1 MATAKNKLPT
11 FGANAETDND
21 IIKNNSNL
29 KNTGFQPNTT
39 IKSAEMNTYM
49 KMLINGMSGLIDSVY
64 NDGVAQNE
72 IKADSTSEQV
82 KDYIVAGLNQ
92 IIKTNKVDNATHADK
107 ATNVDAITN
116 NSTGDNATVSF
127 AIGDKTFTKKV
138 NKVAHSDKAAA
149 LDSINIGDATHPVY
163 FDANG
168 KPVKIA
174 KVAASVAADKL
185 STIQAIYLT
194 GDATGSASFN
204 GTSSAGIEVSVL
216 KSSALKVDK
225 QIGGI
230 YTPVYINADGKPVAV
245 TKINSAFMADK
256 LSDAKTITIAGA
268 VSGSASFDGSSNV
281 TINTVS
287 SNINATQM
295 VDSTGNDLNVGKS
308 AKPVYFANGKPVA
321 VNMFGHLFEYSLI
334 KQSNGTYYIDEVPDK
349 THFLAFVEIK
359 QNNDNEDVYL
369 SGIME
374 FQNGIPV
381 GMLSGSFIYNQT
393 AAASTVAFY
402 NTLVYGRSSSKRTY
416 VIGQAVYGDGHV
428 DDNVQYGFIS
438 MTKLYQID

>member
-64 NDGVAQNE
+64 NEGVAQNE

-92 IIKTNKVDNATHADK
+92 IIKTNKVDNAMHADK

-149 LDSINIGDATHPVY
+149 LDSVNIGDSAHPVY
-163 FDANG
+163 FDATG

-287 SNINATQM
+287 SDINATQM
-295 VDSTGNDLNVGKS
+295 VDSTGNNLNVGD
-308 AKPVYFANGKPVA
+308 AYTVPVYFKDGKPVA
-321 VNMFGHLFEYSLI
+321 CDLTFDLVDG
-334 KQSNGTYYIDEVPDK
+334 
-349 THFLAFVEIK
+349 
-359 QNNDNEDVYL
+359 NN
-369 SGIME
+369 
-374 FQNGIPV
+374 
-381 GMLSGSFIYNQT
+381 
-393 AAASTVAFY
+393 AASEYWTWNDTMHQYELKHGKKSVGYYFFKHDGKVYNLGLVFTTVTNFRDIDSNFTFVVDAANFIRLEFIGTAGGTLMLRAY
-402 NTLVYGRSSSKRTY
+402 YNNTLMNDLS
-416 VIGQAVYGDGHV
+416 
-428 DDNVQYGFIS
+428 IS
-438 MTKLYQID
+438 NLIMYPLNSHFGG

>member
-64 NDGVAQNE
+64 NEGVAQNE

-149 LDSINIGDATHPVY
+149 LDSINIGDETHPVY

-216 KSSALKVDK
+216 KSSALKVDG

-245 TKINSAFMADK
+245 TKINSSFMADK

-268 VSGSASFDGSSNV
+268 VSGSVSFDGSSNV

-287 SNINATQM
+287 SDINATQM
-295 VDSTGNDLNVGKS
+295 VDSTGKNLNVGN
-308 AKPVYFANGKPVA
+308 AYAVPVYFKDGKPVA
-321 VNMFGHLFEYSLI
+321 CDLSFNLFADSNAASEYWTWD
-334 KQSNGTYYIDEVPDK
+334 SNLHRYELKAGKSYAGYYCFKHD
-349 THFLAFVEIK
+349 
-359 QNNDNEDVYL
+359 
-369 SGIME
+369 GR
-374 FQNGIPV
+374 
-381 GMLSGSFIYNQT
+381 IYNLGLVEMSLT
-393 AAASTVAFY
+393 GLRNLEANFTFVVDAANFIRLEFS
-402 NTLVYGRSSSKRTY
+402 G
-416 VIGQAVYGDGHV
+416 VIGGSITLQAYHNNAQLV
-428 DDNVQYGFIS
+428 DVSIS
-438 MTKLYQID
+438 NLIMYPLNSHFGG